1 MRFFICLNFFS
12 LSLVKKL
19 VHYHHYYYKFSFTLH
34 EPMLSHSVTPYYNV
48 MYTFFWWAVL
58 SSWRQTLNLNVVFFW
73 FKQVFSFI
81 VWCDVSNCNTRR
93 GWKSIQENLLS
104 NFHNTWNQMV
114 RLIFFFIYLLV
125 LKIVMVS
132 LLPHFMLSSDL
143 QMLLICQRIW
153 EKRVKSDKL
162 NGVFRVN
169 PVKAIEIVFIVVN
182 KQNKQIIV
190 FIINYNL
197 N

>member
-1 MRFFICLNFFS
+1 M
-12 LSLVKKL
+12 
-19 VHYHHYYYKFSFTLH
+19 SF
-34 EPMLSHSVTPYYNV
+34 
-48 MYTFFWWAVL
+48 
-58 SSWRQTLNLNVVFFW
+58 FFW

-93 GWKSIQENLLS
+93 GWKSIQKNLLS

>member
-1 MRFFICLNFFS
+1 MHFFYSSHFFS

-19 VHYHHYYYKFSFTLH
+19 VHYHHYCYKFSFTLH

-58 SSWRQTLNLNVVFFW
+58 SSWRQKLNLNVVFFW

-104 NFHNTWNQMV
+104 NFHNTWNQNV
-114 RLIFFFIYLLV
+114 RFLFFLLA

-143 QMLLICQRIW
+143 QMLLICERIW
-153 EKRVKSDKL
+153 EKRVKI
-162 NGVFRVN
+162 R
-169 PVKAIEIVFIVVN
+169 
-182 KQNKQIIV
+182 QIKWS
-190 FIINYNL
+190 F
-197 N
+197 